1 MNDCGKSA
9 SIRHELALC
18 AVVELVQSMYGA
30 PVVVLMPDYVR
41 NTGECMAGR
50 GGEGRE
56 VKNRVASHSLWKKS
70 HSPPC
75 RRLS

>member
-30 PVVVLMPDYVR
+30 PVVVLMLDYVR

-50 GGEGRE
+50 GRTGRGGEKPCCE
-56 VKNRVASHSLWKKS
+56 PFSMEKK
-70 HSPPC
+70 PFAAM
-75 RRLS
+75 

>member
-1 MNDCGKSA
+1 MNDCA

-18 AVVELVQSMYGA
+18 AIVELVQSMYGA

-50 GGEGRE
+50 GGSEGRW
-56 VKNRVASHSLWKKS
+56 KNRVASHSLWKKKAI
-70 HSPPC
+70 
-75 RRLS
+75 RRHVED